1 MTIDYYNDIISV
13 TTVLGAIALG
23 IFIRDVYKNG
33 KVTIEEHDRYL
44 LFPFSVYIVS
54 QMILLGYMIVYSTK
68 REDVLKYV
76 KSVNF
81 VSKFLSKVPVN
92 KMLKRSNNDINL
104 LNFNAI
110 EETATALDWIILGEM
125 LSEKWLDFTIFGIST
140 SDGSLIKKSMAMG
153 GSILF
158 LVSFIENNN

>member
-1 MTIDYYNDIISV
+1 
-13 TTVLGAIALG
+13 
-23 IFIRDVYKNG
+23 
-33 KVTIEEHDRYL
+33 
-44 LFPFSVYIVS
+44 
-54 QMILLGYMIVYSTK
+54 MILLGYMIVYSTK